1 MRLVLIF
8 ALRISIAV
16 LTRTFF
22 QPDEFFQCLEPA
34 HRLAFG
40 YGHLTWE
47 WLSAKPIRTIAYP
60 APWALL
66 YKSLQW
72 ARLDETSALIIIPK
86 IFAGFLAAFTDIAI
100 YEIACRQLGKKYG
113 NVALF
118 LSLSSFF
125 HSLALTRSLATSME
139 TILTTVA
146 LSFWPFSDVPFTS
159 LVKRRVGIA
168 LSIAA
173 FSCILRPTSAIIWS
187 FLFIDLF
194 IFRKAGS
201 WLIASAI
208 PIGCVALAI
217 GSGFDRFGFS
227 SQYSPSIL
235 NFLGIN
241 SSSVASFYGR
251 MPWHYYLVQAL
262 PILCNT
268 ALPFALHGAISAL
281 RGNNMAM
288 KRMAMLVIW
297 TTFIYS
303 LIGHKEWRFLHPIL
317 PLLHILGAKALV
329 DASQNLPNNWIHPSL
344 PIRRG
349 HAIFLLSTIPLSIYV
364 ILFHGRAQIEVME
377 HIRGIPSS
385 ELRSVGFLM
394 PCHSTPWQSHLHR
407 PELDLGSLWALGCEP
422 PLPPISDFKWYQD
435 QTDVFFESPIDYLI
449 TRFPRNVNAS
459 FPPSLRPS
467 SLPGKPLR
475 NADWSHEWPSHLVF
489 FGALLDNPGV
499 RDLFIRLGYR
509 GVWSSTA
516 WWEEDL
522 RRRKGVRVW
531 QYTPSLEWTRDRSG
545 DN

>member
-66 YKSLQW
+66 YKGLQW
-72 ARLDETSALIIIPK
+72 AHLDETSALIIVPK

-100 YEIACRQLGKKYG
+100 HGIVCRHLGRKYG
-113 NVALF
+113 SVVLF

-125 HSLALTRSLATSME
+125 HSLALTRTLATSME

-146 LSFWPFSDVPFTS
+146 LSFWPFSDVPFT
-159 LVKRRVGIA
+159 RRVRVA

-194 IFRKAGS
+194 IFRKAGLEMWFS
-201 WLIASAI
+201 IISRCA
-208 PIGCVALAI
+208 ALAI
-217 GSGFDRFGFS
+217 GSAFDRFGFS

-251 MPWHYYLVQAL
+251 MPWHYYIVQAL

-268 ALPFALHGAISAL
+268 SLPFALQGTFSAL
-281 RGNNMAM
+281 RGNHMAM

-297 TTFIYS
+297 TIFTYS

-317 PLLHILGAKALV
+317 PLLHVLSAKAIV
-329 DASQNLPNNWIHPSL
+329 DASQNFPNKWIHPSIS
-344 PIRRG
+344 IRRT

-377 HIRGIPSS
+377 HLRGIPSF
-385 ELRSVGFLM
+385 ELCSIGFLM

-407 PELDLGSLWALGCEP
+407 PELGPGSLWALGCEA
-422 PLPPISDFKWYQD
+422 PLPPISDVRVYRD
-435 QTDVFFESPIDYLI
+435 QTDLFFESPIAYL
-449 TRFPRNVNAS
+449 TTHFPRNVNSS
-459 FPPSLRPS
+459 FPPSLRPA
-467 SLPGKPLR
+467 SLPGRPSRK
-475 NADWSHEWPSHLVF
+475 ADWIHEWPSHLVF

-499 RDLFIRLGYR
+499 KDLFTRLGYR
-509 GVWSSTA
+509 EVWSSTA
-516 WWEEDL
+516 WWEEDP
-522 RRRKGVRVW
+522 RRRKGVKVW
-531 QYTPSLEWTRDRSG
+531 DYTMPL
-545 DN
+545 